1 MIRTPLH
8 ERIVSGLGTAAVI
21 GGLGLMLVFGL
32 SVKSGTPRE
41 SRLLLVPVD
50 RLPPPEPEK
59 PREPRHRPAPV
70 REAPSPPNLKA
81 LPTDIVAPPPVILL
95 PPPPTVAAPIAG
107 PGTAASAGA
116 SDRAGPGFGAGGEG
130 NGRGDGEGGED
141 TPPRLIKGRL
151 RFSDLPEG
159 LKQAGIGG
167 AVAVRYRITTE
178 GRVTECAIDRS
189 SGNADLDAETCRL
202 IGQRFRF
209 RPSRDGAGRPI
220 GSIIVETHE
229 WIVPAPPPAQP

>member
-1 MIRTPLH
+1 MIRQPFH

-21 GGLGLMLVFGL
+21 GALGLMLVFGL
-32 SVKSGTPRE
+32 SVKNGTPRE
-41 SRLLLVPVD
+41 SRLLLVAVD
-50 RLPPPEPEK
+50 RPPSPEPEK
-59 PREPRHRPAPV
+59 PPAPRPRPAPA
-70 REAPSPPNLKA
+70 RDAPSPPNLKA
-81 LPTDIVAPPPVILL
+81 LPSDIVAPPPVLLL
-95 PPPPTVAAPIAG
+95 PPPPIVAAPIAG

-130 NGRGDGEGGED
+130 NGRGGEGGDD

-167 AVAVRYRITTE
+167 AVAVRYRVTAE
-178 GRVTECAIDRS
+178 GRVSECAIDRS

-202 IGQRFRF
+202 IRLRFRF
-209 RPSRDGAGRPI
+209 RPSRDGAGHPV
-220 GSIIVETHE
+220 GSIVVETHE
-229 WIVPAPPPAQP
+229 WIVPTPPPTQP